1 MNGTT
6 NILSIPR
13 RPWWF
18 WLLGL
23 VWLAA
28 EGILLQ
34 TVLASLAEAEPRAAT
49 VSSIVFL
56 AMAVG
61 GILFFSWPFKA
72 DQTKA
77 STEKEEQADSRSS
90 V

>member
-1 MNGTT
+1 MNDAT
-6 NILSIPR
+6 NILCIRR

-34 TVLASLAEAEPRAAT
+34 TVLASLAEDEPRAAT

-56 AMAVG
+56 AMAIG
-61 GILFFSWPFKA
+61 GILFFSRPFK
-72 DQTKA
+72 DDRIKA
-77 STEKEEQADSRSS
+77 STEKEEQTDSRSS